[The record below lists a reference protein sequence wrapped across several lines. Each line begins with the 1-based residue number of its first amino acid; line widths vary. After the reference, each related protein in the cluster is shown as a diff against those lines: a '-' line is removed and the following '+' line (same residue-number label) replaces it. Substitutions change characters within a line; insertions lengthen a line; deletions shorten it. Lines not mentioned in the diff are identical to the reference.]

1 MYLIDTNPVSEARGG
16 TPQAVSWLRSID
28 PLGIHLSALT
38 LGEIMRGIALKQRSD
53 PKTAAHLTEWLR
65 KLRHDHGDRILPITD
80 QIAVEWGRI
89 AAIRPRGDINGLI
102 AATAIVHDLILV
114 TRTVKDFENTGASVI
129 NPGRR
134 RHEPLGLDHPVHVG
148 IPIGR
153 GGALLWHAQSE
164 LLKTPGVT
172 PECSFAQSSRTN
184 ATAISPTSA
193 TLPSNHKPL
202 VL

>member
-1 MYLIDTNPVSEARGG
+1 MYLVDTNIVSEARRG

-28 PLGIHLSALT
+28 PLSIHLSALT

-89 AAIRPRGDINGLI
+89 AAIRPSGDIDGLI

-114 TRTVKDFENTGASVI
+114 TRNVKDFEDTDASVI
-129 NPGRR
+129 NPW
-134 RHEPLGLDHPVHVG
+134 E
-148 IPIGR
+148 
-153 GGALLWHAQSE
+153 
-164 LLKTPGVT
+164 
-172 PECSFAQSSRTN
+172 
-184 ATAISPTSA
+184 TSA
-193 TLPSNHKPL
+193 
-202 VL
+202 